1 MNSCE
6 MYPHMKAMYENLF
19 FYKKL
24 NYSFIILC
32 NKNKQIKQT
41 NIKKIMTTTKEMIQT
56 QITNASACW
65 RNLQDLN

>member
-6 MYPHMKAMYENLF
+6 MYLRMKAMYENPF

-32 NKNKQIKQT
+32 NKNKSKQNKQIQ
-41 NIKKIMTTTKEMIQT
+41 KKRQ
-56 QITNASACW
+56 
-65 RNLQDLN
+65 